1 MQQTLDNCSERAST
15 SFQEENAMDEIFL
28 RSLGQRTQG
37 SLGKEQNTDHWC
49 SGLTCFPVTEEIT
62 SLNLVWSAT
71 FIGSLAQ
78 LGEHR
83 LYTAEVV
90 GSSPITSTIKFK
102 EEVLGCLNAHC
113 RRSSMVE
120 RDLAKVDTRVRF
132 PSSPPTSI

>member
-1 MQQTLDNCSERAST
+1 
-15 SFQEENAMDEIFL
+15 MDEIFL
-28 RSLGQRTQG
+28 RSLELRTQG

-62 SLNLVWSAT
+62 SSNLVWSAT

-102 EEVLGCLNAHC
+102 EEGLSCLNAHC
-113 RRSSMVE
+113 RRSSVVE
-120 RDLAKVDTRVRF
+120 RNLAKVNMRVRF
-132 PSSPPTSI
+132 PSLAPPE

>member
-1 MQQTLDNCSERAST
+1 MANKSLELRA
-15 SFQEENAMDEIFL
+15 
-28 RSLGQRTQG
+28 QG

-49 SGLTCFPVTEEIT
+49 SGLTCFPVTEET
-62 SLNLVWSAT
+62 TGSNPVWSAT

-102 EEVLGCLNAHC
+102 EEWLSCLNAHC
-113 RRSSMVE
+113 RSSSMVE
-120 RDLAKVDTRVRF
+120 HYLAKVNMLVRF
-132 PSSPPTSI
+132 PSLAPPA

>member
-15 SFQEENAMDEIFL
+15 SFQEENATDEIFL
-28 RSLGQRTQG
+28 RSLELRAQG

-62 SLNLVWSAT
+62 SSNLVWSAI

-83 LYTAEVV
+83 LYTAEVI

-102 EEVLGCLNAHC
+102 EEGLVVLMRIAG
-113 RRSSMVE
+113 V
-120 RDLAKVDTRVRF
+120 V
-132 PSSPPTSI
+132 

>member
-1 MQQTLDNCSERAST
+1 MANKSLELRA
-15 SFQEENAMDEIFL
+15 
-28 RSLGQRTQG
+28 QG

-62 SLNLVWSAT
+62 SSNPVWSAT

-83 LYTAEVV
+83 LYTVEVV

-102 EEVLGCLNAHC
+102 EKGLSCLNARC
-113 RRSSMVE
+113 RRSSVVE
-120 RDLAKVDTRVRF
+120 HYLAKVNMRVRF
-132 PSSPPTSI
+132 PSLAPPA

>member
-1 MQQTLDNCSERAST
+1 
-15 SFQEENAMDEIFL
+15 MDY
-28 RSLGQRTQG
+28 
-37 SLGKEQNTDHWC
+37 WY
-49 SGLTCFPVTEEIT
+49 SGLICFPVTEEIT
-62 SLNLVWSAT
+62 SSNLVWSAT

-102 EEVLGCLNAHC
+102 KEGLGCLNAHC

-120 RDLAKVDTRVRF
+120 HYLAKVNTRVRF
-132 PSSPPTSI
+132 PSPAPLE

>member
-1 MQQTLDNCSERAST
+1 MIMPA
-15 SFQEENAMDEIFL
+15 
-28 RSLGQRTQG
+28 
-37 SLGKEQNTDHWC
+37 TDHWC

-62 SLNLVWSAT
+62 SSNLVWSAT

-102 EEVLGCLNAHC
+102 EDGFSCLNAHC
-113 RRSSMVE
+113 RCSSVVE
-120 RDLAKVDTRVRF
+120 HQPSKLVMRVRF
-132 PSSPPTSI
+132 PSPAPPE

>member
-1 MQQTLDNCSERAST
+1 MVK
-15 SFQEENAMDEIFL
+15 
-28 RSLGQRTQG
+28 SLPFHG
-37 SLGKEQNTDHWC
+37 SIVGSN
-49 SGLTCFPVTEEIT
+49 PARVT
-62 SLNLVWSAT
+62 T

-102 EEVLGCLNAHC
+102 EEALSCLNAHC

-120 RDLAKVDTRVRF
+120 HDLAKVVMRVRF
-132 PSSPPTSI
+132 PSLAPPE